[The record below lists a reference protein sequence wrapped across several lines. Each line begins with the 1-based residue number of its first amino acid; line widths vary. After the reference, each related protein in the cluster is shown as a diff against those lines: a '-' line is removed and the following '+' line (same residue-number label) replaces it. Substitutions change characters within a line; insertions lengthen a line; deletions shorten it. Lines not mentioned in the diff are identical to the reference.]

1 MTGVDGVGLVGSWA
15 LVPHPEYPP
24 VAVRSVRVDVAVTA
38 DGWRLDYRVE
48 GAGGVLLP
56 ERAAGT
62 RTDGLWRTTC
72 FELFVRADEA
82 AGYFEFNFSPSGDWA
97 AYCFDEYR
105 AGMRDLP
112 LAVAPEVR
120 GSGEGDRFR
129 LEVALAVEGLASG
142 GLAPDRA
149 RIGLS
154 AVIEEAGAKSFW
166 ALNHAAGAPDFHN
179 RDCFTARL
187 AAPEV
192 S

>member
-1 MTGVDGVGLVGSWA
+1 VTGVDGVGLAGSWA
-15 LVPHPEYPP
+15 LVPHPDYPP

-62 RTDGLWRTTC
+62 RTDGLWKTTC
-72 FELFVRADEA
+72 FELFVRADDA
-82 AGYFEFNFSPSGDWA
+82 VGYSEFNFSPSGDWA
-97 AYCFDEYR
+97 AYRFDEYR
-105 AGMRDLP
+105 EGMRDLT
-112 LAVAPEVR
+112 LATAPDVR
-120 GSGEGDRFR
+120 GSSEGDCFH
-129 LEVALAVEGLASG
+129 LEVALAAD
-142 GLAPDRA
+142 GLAPNAA

-187 AAPEV
+187 AAPEA